1 MVRNKKGGKHKH
13 MARKH
18 INASNN
24 FRSRKLREPK
34 ESGEIIGRIVK
45 IEGGSN
51 FEVLCN
57 DNKRRLL
64 VVRKKFKGRN
74 KRDNVLKIDTMVMV
88 GLRDWQVLTGKKREK
103 VDLLEVYNTD
113 QLPELKKVKNINL
126 DIFPAGE
133 QSVKDEDNPFEMDF
147 SGSNE
152 LLDEDAIDKI
162 NENIEKQKEE
172 EKEKEKQKEEE
183 FDDIDWDDI

>member
-1 MVRNKKGGKHKH
+1 MVKNKKGGRHKH

-18 INASNN
+18 VNASNN
-24 FRSRKLREPK
+24 FKSRKLREPK
-34 ESGEIIGRIVK
+34 ESGEMIARIVK
-45 IEGGSN
+45 VEGGSN

-74 KRDNVLKIDTMVMV
+74 KRDNSLKIDTMVMV
-88 GLRDWQVLTGKKREK
+88 GLRDWQVLTEKKREK

-113 QLPELKKVKNINL
+113 QLPELKKVNKINL

-133 QSVKDEDNPFEMDF
+133 QSVKDDDNPFEMDF

-152 LLDEDAIDKI
+152 LLDEDAIKEL
-162 NENIEKQKEE
+162 NKKIEKQKEE
-172 EKEKEKQKEEE
+172 EKEEVKEDTMD
-183 FDDIDWDDI
+183 FDWDDI

>member
-1 MVRNKKGGKHKH
+1 MVKNKKGGRHKH

-18 INASNN
+18 VNASNN

-34 ESGEIIGRIVK
+34 ESGEMIARIVK

-74 KRDNVLKIDTMVMV
+74 KRDNSLKIDRTPL
-88 GLRDWQVLTGKKREK
+88 GSARSSRLSILPIS
-103 VDLLEVYNTD
+103 
-113 QLPELKKVKNINL
+113 QLSTVSER
-126 DIFPAGE
+126 
-133 QSVKDEDNPFEMDF
+133 
-147 SGSNE
+147 
-152 LLDEDAIDKI
+152 
-162 NENIEKQKEE
+162 
-172 EKEKEKQKEEE
+172 
-183 FDDIDWDDI
+183 